1 MRQARCSFFQ
11 AALRGN
17 AGAWP
22 ALQSLTQGDLQG
34 ALALLDIET
43 GVESLSEVEAGA
55 AFFIMLFLTAAE
67 PKPAK

>member
-1 MRQARCSFFQ
+1 M
-11 AALRGN
+11 
-17 AGAWP
+17 
-22 ALQSLTQGDLQG
+22 QSLTQGDLQG